1 MKSADEAYDEIC
13 YYTLSRGDAEFI
25 HQHVVDAFAAQ
36 NATIK
41 DKPIRLAFALVGLYL
56 HVEKGFTGREV
67 QRAHMKLAQKRR
79 DWPRF
84 RLPPE
89 RGEITSVEVE
99 QAPAGIDRDQ
109 MIRAWCGSVWKN
121 FTSARS
127 TIEKLLIEAGSL
139 N

>member
-1 MKSADEAYDEIC
+1 MKSTDEAYDEIC

-25 HQHVVDAFAAQ
+25 HQYVVDAFAAQ

-56 HVEKGFTGREV
+56 HVEKGFTGREG
-67 QRAHMKLAQKRR
+67 QRAHMKLAQTRR

-84 RLPPE
+84 SLPPE

-99 QAPAGIDRDQ
+99 LAPAGIDRDQ
-109 MIRAWCGSVWKN
+109 MIRAWCESVWRN
-121 FTSARS
+121 FTAAQP
-127 TIEKLLIEAGSL
+127 IIDKLLIEADVL